1 MGCFVPLRSA
11 TVICLPCKSIVWA
24 PALAPIV
31 SVFKGVTFVVART
44 MQKKLAPA
52 VGADA
57 KFIWFSTIVNEV
69 IASWITPPRD
79 TNNV

>member
-1 MGCFVPLRSA
+1 MGILVPLRFA
-11 TVICLPCKSIVWA
+11 TVICLPCKSILWA

-44 MQKKLAPA
+44 TQKKLAPD

-57 KFIWFSTIVNEV
+57 KFI
-69 IASWITPPRD
+69 
-79 TNNV
+79 